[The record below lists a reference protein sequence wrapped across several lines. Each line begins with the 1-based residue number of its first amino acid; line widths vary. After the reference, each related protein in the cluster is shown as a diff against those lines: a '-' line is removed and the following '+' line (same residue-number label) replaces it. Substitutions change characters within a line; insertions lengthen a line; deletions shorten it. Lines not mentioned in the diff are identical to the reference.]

1 MKKRKGKR
9 KYIILWAICAVIFAG
24 LAFSY
29 FFWARKI
36 DIETEE
42 PEYHAERYSKMR
54 AIETGEEYWIM
65 LDPETGCCYLFGARG
80 GVCQLTYY
88 DGSPYLA
95 NGWRDVG

>member
-9 KYIILWAICAVIFAG
+9 KYIILWAICAVILAG

-36 DIETEE
+36 DTETEE

-54 AIETGEEYWIM
+54 VIETGEEYWIM

>member
-1 MKKRKGKR
+1 MKKRKGKK
-9 KYIILWAICAVIFAG
+9 KYIILWAICAVILAG

-36 DIETEE
+36 DTETEE

-54 AIETGEEYWIM
+54 VIETGDEYWIM
-65 LDPETGCCYLFGARG
+65 LDPETGCCYLFSRRG
-80 GVCQLTYY
+80 GIVQLTNY

-95 NGWRDVG
+95 NGWRDIG

>member
-1 MKKRKGKR
+1 MKKRQGKR
-9 KYIILWAICAVIFAG
+9 KYIILWAICAVILAG

-80 GVCQLTYY
+80 GVCQLTYS

>member
-9 KYIILWAICAVIFAG
+9 KYIILWAICAVILAG